1 MNYVGTDGG
10 SVFES
15 RQKGLDERVSATVGS
30 ARSCPGKLAWNLQ
43 VPSIIS
49 SIGDRKSGSV
59 LSIDWSEA
67 VRLIER
73 ACPARFGSSTKALF
87 IMS

>member
-43 VPSIIS
+43 VRFIIS
-49 SIGDRKSGSV
+49 SIEEIDAKRFFAMTPTGKPFSRRLDRPASAPVGECMPGS
-59 LSIDWSEA
+59 
-67 VRLIER
+67 
-73 ACPARFGSSTKALF
+73 
-87 IMS
+87 